1 MTQKQ
6 KGVFF
11 IIVSAFCFAW
21 MNAFVKLSGDLPSI
35 EKSFFRNLVALIFA
49 FILIC
54 KSGDGFHFKKENL
67 SWFILRSAAG
77 TLGIFCNFYAVD
89 HLVLSD
95 ASTLNKLSPFFVIVF
110 SFLLLKERI
119 KIPQA
124 VCLIAAFIGSMFIVK
139 PSFANASFMPALI
152 GFMGGLFAGA
162 AYTCVRKLGLN
173 GEKGTFIVF
182 FFSTFSCIS
191 CIPFI
196 IADFHPISLS
206 QLGFLIMAGLAASG
220 GQFAITKAYTCAP
233 GREVSIYDYT
243 QIIFTTVIGFFLFGQ
258 VPDGLSFVGYIVIVV
273 AAVSMFLYNNGQ
285 GEKTD

>member
-21 MNAFVKLSGDLPSI
+21 MNAFVRLSGDLPSI

-49 FILIC
+49 FILIWR
-54 KSGDGFHFKKENL
+54 SGDGFHFKKKNL
-67 SWFILRSAAG
+67 PWFLLRSGAG

-119 KIPQA
+119 TAIQSL
-124 VCLIAAFIGSMFIVK
+124 CLIAAFVGSMFIVK
-139 PSFANASFMPALI
+139 PSFTNVSAMPALI
-152 GFMGGLFAGA
+152 GLMGGLFAGA

-191 CIPFI
+191 CIPFML
-196 IADFHPISLS
+196 ADFHPISL
-206 QLGFLIMAGLAASG
+206 QQFFMLLMAGLSASG

-233 GREVSIYDYT
+233 GKEVSIYDYT
-243 QIIFTTVIGFFLFGQ
+243 QIIFTTIIGFFLFGQ
-258 VPDGLSFVGYIVIVV
+258 VPDAWSFIGYIVIVI
-273 AAVSMFLYNNGQ
+273 AAVSMFLYNN
-285 GEKTD
+285 KRVDT